1 MPKATELVSINVRI
15 WTQMVSLRVCAPS
28 YPASIVQTS
37 AALESSGRVVKTKI
51 FWLHLKRF

>member
-51 FWLHLKRF
+51 DL